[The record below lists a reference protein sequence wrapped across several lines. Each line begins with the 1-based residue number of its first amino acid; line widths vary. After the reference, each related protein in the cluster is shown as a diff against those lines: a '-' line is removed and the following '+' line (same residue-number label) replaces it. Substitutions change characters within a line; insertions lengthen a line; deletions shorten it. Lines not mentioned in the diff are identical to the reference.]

1 MGLCLS
7 AEEIEQKE
15 ISQNIDRGLE
25 EDNRRLKKEC
35 KILLLGK
42 LPMIELSSMERG
54 PTRFPSL
61 SLSLS
66 LSISPLSQLKLFSIN
81 MPPCYIINLDLQK
94 N

>member
-42 LPMIELSSMERG
+42 LPVAQLSSNG
-54 PTRFPSL
+54 TWTHKVSFSPSL
-61 SLSLS
+61 S
-66 LSISPLSQLKLFSIN
+66 FSFLTVEAVIKN
-81 MPPCYIINLDLQK
+81 MPPCYIINLDFQK